1 MPEERSNPT
10 SLNKT
15 TSLGGKTL
23 FIEESVLTISDFLS
37 VFRLA
42 NCKTRRTVSRN
53 VCKIKLS
60 LILA

>member
-1 MPEERSNPT
+1 M
-10 SLNKT
+10 

-23 FIEESVLTISDFLS
+23 FVEESVLTISDFLS

-42 NCKTRRTVSRN
+42 NCQTRRTVSRN